1 MDEGFWSLP
10 LEPIEVTYCFI
21 TGDHRAGLRPAV
33 RGIGEVTNLLAWV
46 CLSNGLDQHPGGGI
60 EVRDLSKDHQLFD
73 LQLRH
78 SGSDWVAVHVAV
90 NRTQ

>member
-1 MDEGFWSLP
+1 
-10 LEPIEVTYCFI
+10 
-21 TGDHRAGLRPAV
+21 
-33 RGIGEVTNLLAWV
+33 
-46 CLSNGLDQHPGGGI
+46 LDQHPGGGI